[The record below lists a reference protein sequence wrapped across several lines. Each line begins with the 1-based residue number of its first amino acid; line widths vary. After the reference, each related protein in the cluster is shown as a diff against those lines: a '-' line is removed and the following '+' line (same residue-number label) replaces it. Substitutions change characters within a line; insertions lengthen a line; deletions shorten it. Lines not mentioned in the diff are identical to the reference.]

1 MDFLDLLKKISV
13 FFQSKIKKLPK
24 KRQFLSFPVWA
35 NTLQLVTIPNWK
47 IKTPFQKKLW
57 AIFIFLT
64 RFLVLSLPLHFL
76 LWINFDATS
85 LQIFVAKAVEKML
98 ELSGIEAARNGTFL
112 LMSTKTGAL
121 SVEII
126 KDCVGWK
133 SVLAL
138 FGLIFATPGVTLK
151 RRMLG
156 LIAGAPI
163 IFLGNLLRIYA
174 TIAVTVYNGLEAW
187 EITHTFL
194 WQEGL
199 IILVIV
205 TWYFW
210 LKICR
215 AAMR

>member
-1 MDFLDLLKKISV
+1 MNTLESSRWRSKLSNLKSW
-13 FFQSKIKKLPK
+13 KLFK
-24 KRQFLSFPVWA
+24 EANAFFLS
-35 NTLQLVTIPNWK
+35 K

-57 AIFIFLT
+57 NILIFLT

-76 LWINFDATS
+76 LWVNFDAAS
-85 LQIFVAKAVEKML
+85 VQLFVAKAVEKML
-98 ELSGIEAARNGTFL
+98 LSSGIEAVRNGTFL
-112 LMSTKTGAL
+112 VMSTKTGAL

-151 RRMLG
+151 KRMLG
-156 LIAGAPI
+156 LLAGVPI

-174 TIAVTVYNGLEAW
+174 TIVVTVYNGLEVW

-199 IILVIV
+199 IVLVII

-210 LKICR
+210 LKICKPQR
-215 AAMR
+215 VN